1 MAANHTSR
9 GLESKSEEISEC
21 PKKKQHTMMTAAK
34 IIKKDFDSPPSM
46 LSMCV
51 PLPSKKLFKT
61 MVADWWLQSHPDS
74 KMLEK
79 GGEWLAGFYDCLNED
94 ELHPADHVH
103 IKELTAWH
111 EEKQNEVDS
120 D

>member
-1 MAANHTSR
+1 
-9 GLESKSEEISEC
+9 
-21 PKKKQHTMMTAAK
+21 
-34 IIKKDFDSPPSM
+34 M
-46 LSMCV
+46 LSMRA
-51 PLPSKKLFKT
+51 PLLNKRPFKM

-79 GGEWLAGFYDCLNED
+79 GGEWLVGFYDHLNED
-94 ELHPADHVH
+94 ELHLADHMH
-103 IKELTAWH
+103 IKELTTWH